1 MLYYVPY
8 PLTPNLWSLSLKR
21 IVDILIG
28 PTASGKSALALRAAR
43 LRPTVIIN
51 ADAMQVYRELHVLT
65 ARPSP
70 EEMEQ
75 AEHAMYG
82 VWGAHIH
89 GTAALWVHQAAEVVE
104 RVLAEGKRPLLVG
117 GTGMY
122 IRAMMEG
129 LAPIPPVPARVNDEV
144 RTLYAAKGTAGV
156 REALAACDPV
166 MAERLKPGD
175 TQRNIRALE
184 VFHATGKSLAEWQAL
199 EHETVLKDVE
209 FRLYSLVPERAAV
222 YAAID
227 ARVREMV
234 EAGGIEEATA
244 VMALKLPAH
253 LPALKAHGVLEFDGY
268 ARGEW
273 DLETAIAMTQQR
285 SRNYAKRQ
293 MTWIRQQC
301 GDAREA
307 SALLADA

>member
-1 MLYYVPY
+1 
-8 PLTPNLWSLSLKR
+8 
-21 IVDILIG
+21 
-28 PTASGKSALALRAAR
+28 
-43 LRPTVIIN
+43 
-51 ADAMQVYRELHVLT
+51 MQVYRELHVLT
-65 ARPSP
+65 ARPGP
-70 EEMEQ
+70 EDIAQ
-75 AEHAMYG
+75 AEHAIYG

-89 GTAALWVHQAAEVVE
+89 GTAALWVREAAEAVE
-104 RVLAEGKRPLLVG
+104 RALVEGKRPLLVG

-122 IRAMMEG
+122 IRALMEG

-144 RTLYAAKGTAGV
+144 RALYAAKGTEGV
-156 REALAACDPV
+156 REALMEYDPV
-166 MAERLKPGD
+166 MTARLKPGD

-199 EHETVLKDVE
+199 EHETVLENVE
-209 FRLYSLVPERAAV
+209 FRLYALVPERAQV

-234 EAGGIEEATA
+234 EAGGIEEAKA
-244 VMALKLPAH
+244 VMAQGLPAH

-301 GDAREA
+301 AGSRDAAE
-307 SALLADA
+307 LLTKA